1 VIEQIRDDTGMSSAV
16 AGILTTIPFLCMG
29 AFAFFGPPLVE
40 RLGSRRVI
48 LLSLVLIA
56 GGSVGRALVDS
67 GGLLIALTLP
77 IGLGIALIGATL
89 PVVVKE
95 HFPDRPGA
103 VTGAYVASLS
113 VGIAM
118 VGFGLVPLANA
129 LGGWREAFA
138 LSAVPALAALGFWI
152 AIGRGPRPAV
162 IGEAARRVRQPIRWA
177 RPSRAALLLGLVFG
191 LQSMCFAGMVSWAPA
206 VYEEA
211 GWSQTTAA
219 FTTSSIGIFTIVS
232 SLTIPALSDGRDRRL
247 WIVSVALVMGLG
259 VIGVGL
265 LTTTGAWVWLT
276 MFGLGTGAVFSLL
289 LSLPLDLTDD
299 PAEVADL
306 SAWMLGLGYLL
317 SGVAPIL
324 VGALRDATG
333 DFAVPFTLL
342 GVFGIGSGLL
352 ALLTPRRQ
360 A

>member
-1 VIEQIRDDTGMSSAV
+1 MIEEIRADTGMSSAI
-16 AGILTTIPFLCMG
+16 AGVLTTIPFLCMG
-29 AFAFFGPPLVE
+29 AFSFLGPPLVE

-48 LLSLVLIA
+48 LLSLALITA
-56 GGSVGRALVDS
+56 GSVGRALVGS

-113 VGIAM
+113 VGIVL
-118 VGFGLVPLANA
+118 VGFALVPLADA
-129 LGGWREAFA
+129 LGGWRAAFA
-138 LSAVPALAALGFWI
+138 LSAVPALAAFVYWVM
-152 AIGRGPRPAV
+152 IGRGPRPSPRTAA
-162 IGEAARRVRQPIRWA
+162 AARRRPIRWA

-206 VYEEA
+206 VYEDA
-211 GWSQTTAA
+211 GWSHTTAA
-219 FTTSSIGIFTIVS
+219 FTTSSIGIFTIVA

-265 LTTTGAWVWLT
+265 LTTTGAWIWLT

-317 SGVAPIL
+317 AGIAPIM
-324 VGALRDATG
+324 VGALRDSTG
-333 DFAVPFTLL
+333 DFAVPFAVL
-342 GVFGIGSGLL
+342 GACGIASGLL
-352 ALLTPRRQ
+352 ALLAPRR